1 MRLALCEDEEV
12 FQDVILDYL
21 NPYIMEDRNISI
33 DVFSSGMELLD
44 KYARGERYDIVFLDV
59 EMPGMLGVDVARSIR
74 DIDIS
79 AILIFMTAYTQYV
92 KDAFCINAFQCLLKP
107 IKRDVFNEEF
117 ERAVNCL
124 NKMKCKYS
132 ITNKDKRTIFEI
144 KDIVCIEIHHRHLRL
159 STVDSS
165 YEYTGSL
172 GSEEKKLSNYGF
184 IRCHQGYLVNMR
196 YIFQV
201 KSDCFVLSTQKR
213 IPISRR
219 LKNDALSKYHR
230 FLMGYCL

>member
-21 NPYIMEDRNISI
+21 NPYILEDRNISI
-33 DVFSSGMELLD
+33 DVFSSGVGLLD
-44 KYARGERYDIVFLDV
+44 RYTRGERYDIVFLDV
-59 EMPGMLGVDVARSIR
+59 EMPGILGVDVAKRIR
-74 DIDIS
+74 DIDPS

-92 KDAFCINAFQCLLKP
+92 KDTFCINAFQCLLKP

-117 ERAVNCL
+117 ERAVNCS

-144 KDIVCIEIHHRHLRL
+144 KDIVCIEIYHRHLRL

-172 GSEEKKLSNYGF
+172 GNEEKKLSNYGF
-184 IRCHQGYLVNMR
+184 VRCHQRYLVNMR

-201 KSDCFVLSTQKR
+201 GSDSFVLSTQKR

-219 LKNDALSKYHR
+219 LKNDALSKCHR